1 MAGVADFGEG
11 VNQRALPFGLECNI
25 ELGRGAGGWVAQT
38 LPVDW
43 NSIPGVLDPHV
54 IPT

>member
-1 MAGVADFGEG
+1 MLWIADFEESI
-11 VNQRALPFGLECNI
+11 NQRALPFGLECNI
-25 ELGRGAGGWVAQT
+25 ELGRGAGGRVAQT